1 MISIKDEADLVC
13 EALVRE
19 MGRASRWQSVSEA
32 WHALLH
38 VRGMAKRL
46 TEEEPWAT
54 AEGCATQPGPTTAEL
69 VRKYGKKVPDQ
80 ESQ

>member
-1 MISIKDEADLVC
+1 MISIKEEADLVC

-19 MGRASRWQSVSEA
+19 MGWASRWQSVSEA

-46 TEEEPWAT
+46 TEEESGPT
-54 AEGCATQPGPTTAEL
+54 AEGCASQSRLTMAEL
-69 VRKYGKKVPDQ
+69 AMKYGQKVPDQ
-80 ESQ
+80 ENP